1 LLSPQKIAA
10 VSGLA
15 TGILITLT
23 VVILPSLVAPPKD
36 TGVFDATSI
45 FSSYNHPILAGN
57 YWAQGL
63 PLIPFILY
71 LAGIY
76 VVFREAAKAAGVTIF
91 LLAAVAIAAVEVPLL
106 VTGTAIQWTL
116 VDLAAK
122 HAAATDAASRTAL
135 EVSGVVLNRVFD
147 LLGLY
152 WIEGGFALLFGIV
165 FLRTKLFGRWVAGL
179 SLIVGIGQ
187 LINTLAIPLGLPFF
201 PFQAPSNILFIA
213 WFFAVSFSLL
223 RLRPLKADQS

>member
-1 LLSPQKIAA
+1 MVSPQKIAA
-10 VSGLA
+10 VSGFA
-15 TGILITLT
+15 VGILITLT

-36 TGVFDATSI
+36 IGVFDATSI
-45 FSSYNHPILAGN
+45 LSSYNHPILAGD

-63 PLIPFILY
+63 PLIPFMLY

-76 VVFREAAKAAGVTIF
+76 VVFREAARAAGVTIF

-106 VTGTAIQWTL
+106 VIGATLQWTL
-116 VDLAAK
+116 VDIAAR
-122 HAAATDAASRTAL
+122 HSIATDAASRTAL
-135 EVSGVVLNRVFD
+135 EVSALVLNRIFD

-152 WIEGGFALLFGIV
+152 WIEGGYAILFGIV

-179 SLIVGIGQ
+179 SLVVGIGQ
-187 LINTLAIPLGLPFF
+187 LVNTLAIPLGLPFF

-213 WFFAVSFSLL
+213 WFFAVSVSLL
-223 RLRPLKADQS
+223 RLRPLKPDQS